1 MQNIKYKDIAINYK
15 YYLLGIILVLF
26 QFAGYNVLTLSL
38 LAISTY
44 ILFSFDVFINSI
56 KTIPVFAIF
65 ITLSLS
71 IGLVNIIFHDTTT
84 KSLMMWGQFYFFA
97 FMLLGVRNKMQ
108 LINTL
113 KIFAYLIFIA
123 DVTSNLLLAL
133 GFNLPWT
140 SFPPV
145 RPGELFAR
153 FPGVKGNS
161 LFSGS
166 ISFLSICFFSQEN
179 LKNKILKY
187 FIFIIMLTNLLMA
200 SSFRYYV
207 IFLAIFILNRYR
219 LYNKRSL
226 CYVYISFIFIIVV
239 LTNLTTTISG
249 SNNLR
254 WQLWLHAISQIQ
266 NNPLTGIGFFYQDLN
281 DFTVFSLHNLTLAG
295 VTESTILA
303 LAICF
308 GIPIALLF
316 VLTIYNTLKKYKEYR
331 IYSLELGIFYGLS
344 LDLFWGG
351 PLDNCFSL
359 TIILL
364 CLYIINYNGYI
375 ITKAKIYNQDERLH
389 NNNTDIQ

>member
-1 MQNIKYKDIAINYK
+1 MQNIKYKDMAINYK

-56 KTIPVFAIF
+56 KTIPFFAIF

-71 IGLVNIIFHDTTT
+71 IGLVNIIFHDTTDR
-84 KSLMMWGQFYFFA
+84 SLMMWGQFYFFA

-179 LKNKILKY
+179 LKNKIFKY
-187 FIFIIMLTNLLMA
+187 SIFIIMLINLLMA

-207 IFLAIFILNRYR
+207 IFLAVFILNRYR

-226 CYVYISFIFIIVV
+226 HYIYISFILIIAV
-239 LTNLTTTISG
+239 LTNLTASISE

-254 WQLWLHAISQIQ
+254 WQLWLHAISKIQ

-281 DFTVFSLHNLTLAG
+281 GFTVFSLHNLAIAG
-295 VTESTILA
+295 VTESTILV

-308 GIPIALLF
+308 GIPVMLLF
-316 VLTIYNTLKKYKEYR
+316 ILTIYNTLKKYKEYH
-331 IYSLELGIFYGLS
+331 IYSFELGMFYGLS

-351 PLDNCFSL
+351 SLDNSFSL

-389 NNNTDIQ
+389 NNNTNIQ

>member
-1 MQNIKYKDIAINYK
+1 MQNIKYKDMAINYK

-56 KTIPVFAIF
+56 KTIPFFAIF
-65 ITLSLS
+65 IVLSLL
-71 IGLVNIIFHDTTT
+71 IGLVNIIFHDTTN

-113 KIFAYLIFIA
+113 KIFAYLIFIT

-179 LKNKILKY
+179 FKNKIFKY
-187 FIFIIMLTNLLMA
+187 SIFIIMLINLLMA

-207 IFLAIFILNRYR
+207 IFLAVFILNRYR

-226 CYVYISFIFIIVV
+226 YYVYFSFIFIIAV
-239 LTNLTTTISG
+239 LTNLTAPISE

-254 WQLWLHAISQIQ
+254 WQLWLHAISKIQ

-281 DFTVFSLHNLTLAG
+281 DFTVFSLHNLAVAG
-295 VTESTILA
+295 VAESTILV

-308 GIPIALLF
+308 GIPVMLLF
-316 VLTIYNTLKKYKEYR
+316 ILTIYNTLKKYKEYH
-331 IYSLELGIFYGLS
+331 IYSFELGMFYGLS

-351 PLDNCFSL
+351 SLDNCFSL

-375 ITKAKIYNQDERLH
+375 ITKAKIYN
-389 NNNTDIQ
+389 